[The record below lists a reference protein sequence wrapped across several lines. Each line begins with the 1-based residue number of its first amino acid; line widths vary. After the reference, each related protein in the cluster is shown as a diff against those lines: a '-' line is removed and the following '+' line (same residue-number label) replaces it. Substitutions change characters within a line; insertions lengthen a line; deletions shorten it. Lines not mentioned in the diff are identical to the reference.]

1 MVRFNLE
8 PAASV
13 MGASMSWR
21 RVFPG
26 RVDQIP
32 LARQFAMFLFAE
44 TSIAAEVGFVVTE
57 LSTNAVRHT
66 RSGQQGGRFTV
77 ELVLGGLAY
86 VGVSDLGGG
95 GYPTV
100 RHDPLNGPVEAEG
113 GRGLRAVSQM
123 AAMLGVHGSPIEGH
137 TVWADLICL
146 DKPYDDPPLVTP
158 AAPAA

>member
-1 MVRFNLE
+1 MSRFKLE
-8 PAASV
+8 PTASM

-26 RVDQIP
+26 RTDQIP

-44 TSIAAEVGFVVTE
+44 TSIASDVGFVVTE
-57 LSTNAVRHT
+57 LASNAVRHT

-100 RHDPLNGPVEAEG
+100 RHDPLGCPIESEG
-113 GRGLRAVSQM
+113 GRGLRAVSQL
-123 AAMLGVHGSPIEGH
+123 AAMLGVHGSPSEGH
-137 TVWADLICL
+137 TVWADLLCV
-146 DKPYDDPPLVTP
+146 DKPYEDPPLATSVTP
-158 AAPAA
+158 AA

>member
-1 MVRFNLE
+1 MARIDLE
-8 PAASV
+8 PKASV

-26 RVDQIP
+26 RADQIP

-44 TSIAAEVGFVVTE
+44 TSIASDVGFVVTE
-57 LSTNAVRHT
+57 LATNAIRHT
-66 RSGQQGGRFTV
+66 RSGQHGGRFTV

-100 RHDPLNGPVEAEG
+100 RYDPLDCRGESES
-113 GRGLRAVSQM
+113 GRGLWAVSQL

-137 TVWADLICL
+137 TVWADLICV
-146 DKPYDDPPLVTP
+146 DKPHMESPLVTP
-158 AAPAA
+158 ANLTD

>member
-1 MVRFNLE
+1 MARFNFQ
-8 PAASV
+8 PTASV

-26 RVDQIP
+26 RADQVP

-44 TSIAAEVGFVVTE
+44 TSIASDVGFVVTE
-57 LSTNAVRHT
+57 LASNAVRHT
-66 RSGQQGGRFTV
+66 RSGQHGGQFAV

-100 RHDPLNGPVEAEG
+100 RYDPLDGLSGSEG
-113 GRGLRAVSQM
+113 GRGLRAVSQL
-123 AAMLGVHGSPIEGH
+123 AAMLGVHGSPSEGH
-137 TVWADLICL
+137 TVWADMVCG
-146 DKPYDDPPLVTP
+146 DKPIGEPTLVTP
-158 AAPAA
+158 ANPAA

>member
-1 MVRFNLE
+1 MARFNLE
-8 PAASV
+8 PTASV

-26 RVDQIP
+26 RADQIP

-44 TSIAAEVGFVVTE
+44 TSIAADVGFVVTE
-57 LSTNAVRHT
+57 LASNAVRHT

-86 VGVSDLGGG
+86 LGVSDLGGG

-100 RHDPLNGPVEAEG
+100 RHDPLNGSIENEG
-113 GRGLRAVSQM
+113 GRGLQAVSQM

-137 TVWADLICL
+137 TVWADLICVH
-146 DKPYDDPPLVTP
+146 KPYENPPARTPVTP
-158 AAPAA
+158 AA

>member
-1 MVRFNLE
+1 
-8 PAASV
+8 
-13 MGASMSWR
+13 MSWR

-26 RVDQIP
+26 RADQVP

-44 TSIAAEVGFVVTE
+44 TSIASEVGFVVTE
-57 LSTNAVRHT
+57 LATNAVRHT

-100 RHDPLNGPVEAEG
+100 RYDPLNGPVEREN
-113 GRGLRAVSQM
+113 GRGLRAVSQI
-123 AAMLGVHGSPIEGH
+123 AAMLGVHGSPVEGH

-146 DKPYDDPPLVTP
+146 DSPYEDPTASAPVSP
-158 AAPAA
+158 AA